1 MTLPQRVHDW
11 TDPWPLQGQW
21 FLCVC
26 VWFCVVLGWEPPW
39 VVSQSLSLR
48 WCPIFLSVVG
58 LWRPGVGS
66 RGLRAELL
74 LYTASELEREA
85 KIKVLRCIKSVRML
99 RWKWMKCKP
108 FNAMSMG
115 IFGNVELTISWRSNS
130 FSSTKW
136 SSLPPPLA
144 NLKGMLSPVWK
155 PYRGYKGNQEI
166 NKH

>member
-1 MTLPQRVHDW
+1 
-11 TDPWPLQGQW
+11 
-21 FLCVC
+21 
-26 VWFCVVLGWEPPW
+26 
-39 VVSQSLSLR
+39 
-48 WCPIFLSVVG
+48 
-58 LWRPGVGS
+58 
-66 RGLRAELL
+66 
-74 LYTASELEREA
+74 
-85 KIKVLRCIKSVRML
+85 
-99 RWKWMKCKP
+99 MKCKP

-166 NKH
+166 NKHLAEIHLFLCVYIYLFTTKFKTRSVPESRIN